1 MFGEFFLVQ
10 PIFGRDENE
19 HLICVHQF
27 IHVQHASLK
36 GKPIVAMALA
46 LMALKMLQTYET
58 CELLHVTLRTVAVG
72 GHGEFIQGQVQGYRN
87 PRGPPPPNA
96 HPPQQLL

>member
-1 MFGEFFLVQ
+1 MCISL
-10 PIFGRDENE
+10 
-19 HLICVHQF
+19 F
-27 IHVQHASLK
+27 IYSTLPFK

-72 GHGEFIQGQVQGYRN
+72 GHGEFIQGQVQGFL
-87 PRGPPPPNA
+87 GI
-96 HPPQQLL
+96 